1 MNAGFEE
8 HEKALT
14 AFSRKTEQLRETN
27 TASMYEKGIN
37 RWDANKKKK
46 KGGGGDKKSS
56 KVAAR
61 HQMGLF
67 CCARSCMVETRW
79 WRTPEQTSPLFS
91 HRG

>member
-14 AFSRKTEQLRETN
+14 ACSRKTEQLRETN

-46 KGGGGDKKSS
+46 RGGGGGDKNP
-56 KVAAR
+56 AR
-61 HQMGLF
+61 
-67 CCARSCMVETRW
+67 
-79 WRTPEQTSPLFS
+79 
-91 HRG
+91 